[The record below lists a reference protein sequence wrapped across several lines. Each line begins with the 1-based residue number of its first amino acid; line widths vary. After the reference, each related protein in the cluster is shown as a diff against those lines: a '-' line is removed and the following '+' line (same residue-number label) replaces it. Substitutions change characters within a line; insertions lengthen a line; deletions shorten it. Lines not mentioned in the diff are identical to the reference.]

1 MGQPLRVLIV
11 EDSEDDT
18 LLVVREL
25 KRGGYA
31 PVFERVESEEDML
44 SALDKEERDLII
56 ADYAMPCFSGP
67 AALDLYK
74 AKDLDIPFILVS
86 GTVGDDI
93 GVQAMIDG
101 AHDYICKSNLSRL
114 VPAINRELREAEIR
128 RARKAADR
136 ALRRARDELEKRV
149 QERTA
154 ELALAN
160 AALKAEIEER
170 KRAEKALRSSKR
182 ELMIRNRISDVFLST
197 SDESLYGKVLD
208 IILEAVKSES
218 GIFGYIGEDGALVCP
233 SLNGRVWEN
242 CNLSEKQIVFPREKW
257 RDTTWRKAL
266 REKRSYITN
275 GPVPVPEGHVPILRA
290 LTIPIVYR
298 GESIGVITVANKA
311 TDYND
316 GDQKLLET
324 TARKIAPVLHARR
337 QRDIQEARRRQ
348 AQEALK
354 ESEEKY
360 RSVVEESLVGVYIVQ
375 NGILV
380 FVNRKFCEI
389 YGYAYEEIVNKL
401 TLYDLVHP
409 DDRHILEEGIRR
421 RMEGEKT
428 DSLEY
433 EFRGVHK
440 SGKVIILKGLGR
452 ASFLQ
457 DSPAIM
463 GTLIDVTREKTLE
476 QQLLHAQKME
486 AIGTLAGGI
495 AHDFNNILA
504 AIIGFT
510 EMTRGRVREDTDVRR
525 YVEHVLRAGTRG
537 KDLVRQILTFSRH
550 SEKELKPVRLS
561 SVIQEPLK
569 LLRASLPSTIHI
581 KQEIMTDSLVL
592 ADVTQIHQVLMNLST
607 NAAHSMRE
615 KGGTLGIRLSDFS
628 FSAPLDAP
636 HQDMAPGSYVKL
648 SVADTGCGMNREVLK
663 RIFDP
668 FFTTKETGEGTGL
681 GLSVVHG
688 IVKGHK
694 GVVTVESET
703 GKGSTFT
710 VYFPRVEQDG
720 EVLAEADRLIPRGH
734 ERILFVDDEDMLI
747 EMGKH
752 VLEDLGYEVVPKTDG
767 LEALSAFQEESSKFD
782 LVITD
787 QTMPYMTGTDLAR
800 ELISV
805 RPDIPIVLCT
815 GFSELVNAES
825 SKAFG
830 IKAFLMKPFSVQ
842 EIARTIRRVL
852 DGKSESA
859 QVNR

>member
-1 MGQPLRVLIV
+1 MRQPLKVLIV

-25 KRGGYA
+25 KRGGYNPA
-31 PVFERVESEEDML
+31 FERVDSEEDMV
-44 SALDKEERDLII
+44 SALNKEERDLII
-56 ADYAMPCFSGP
+56 ADYTMPGFSGT

-74 AKDLDIPFILVS
+74 ERDLDIPFILVS
-86 GTVGDDI
+86 GTIGDDI
-93 GVQAMIDG
+93 GIRAMVAG

-128 RARKAADR
+128 KARRSADH
-136 ALRRARDELEKRV
+136 ALRRARDELERRV

-160 AALKAEIEER
+160 AALKVEIEGR
-170 KRAEKALRSSKR
+170 KRVEKALRVSKR
-182 ELMIRNRISDVFLST
+182 ELTIRNRISDIFLSV

-208 IILEAVKSES
+208 ILLEAAKSES
-218 GIFGYIGEDGALVCP
+218 GIFGYINEDGALVCP
-233 SLNGRVWEN
+233 SLNGRIWAN
-242 CNLSEKQIVFPREKW
+242 CSLAEKQVVFPREKW
-257 RDTTWRKAL
+257 RDTVWGKAL
-266 REKRSYITN
+266 REKRSFISD
-275 GPVPVPEGHVPILRA
+275 GPVRVPEGHVPILRA

-298 GESIGVITVANKA
+298 GESIGVITVANK
-311 TDYND
+311 TTGYND
-316 GDQKLLET
+316 SDRKLLEA

-337 QRDIQEARRRQ
+337 QRDVQEAKRRQ
-348 AQEALK
+348 AQEALR

-375 NGILV
+375 KGILV

-389 YGYAYEEIVNKL
+389 FGYAYEEIADRL

-409 DDRHILEEGIRR
+409 DDRHILEEGVRR
-421 RMEGEKT
+421 RMEGET

-440 SGKVIILKGLGR
+440 SGKTIMLKGLGR

-510 EMTRGRVREDTDVRR
+510 EMTKGRVREDADVRR
-525 YVEHVLRAGTRG
+525 YVEHVLTAGTRG
-537 KDLVRQILTFSRH
+537 RDLVRQILTFSRH

-561 SVIQEPLK
+561 SAIQEPL
-569 LLRASLPSTIHI
+569 
-581 KQEIMTDSLVL
+581 
-592 ADVTQIHQVLMNLST
+592 N
-607 NAAHSMRE
+607 
-615 KGGTLGIRLSDFS
+615 
-628 FSAPLDAP
+628 
-636 HQDMAPGSYVKL
+636 MAPGSYVKL
-648 SVADTGCGMNREVLK
+648 SVSDTGCGMSREVLK
-663 RIFDP
+663 RMFDP
-668 FFTTKETGEGTGL
+668 FFTTKGTGEGTGL

-688 IVKGHK
+688 VVKSHK
-694 GVVTVESET
+694 GAVTVESEA
-703 GKGSTFT
+703 GKGSVFT
-710 VYFPRVEQDG
+710 VYFPRAEQDG
-720 EVLAEADRLIPRGH
+720 RILAEVDCSIPGGH

-752 VLEDLGYEVVPKTDG
+752 VLEGLGYEVVLKSDG
-767 LEALSAFQEESSKFD
+767 VEALSAFREESAQFD

-830 IKAFLMKPFSVQ
+830 IRAFLMKPFSVQ
-842 EIARTIRRVL
+842 EIARTIRSVL
-852 DGKSESA
+852 DGERESA
-859 QVNR
+859 QMNL

>member
-1 MGQPLRVLIV
+1 MRQPLKVLIV

-25 KRGGYA
+25 KRGGYNPA
-31 PVFERVESEEDML
+31 FERVDSEEDMV
-44 SALDKEERDLII
+44 SALNKEERDLII
-56 ADYAMPCFSGP
+56 ADYTMPGFSGT

-74 AKDLDIPFILVS
+74 ERDLDIPFILVS
-86 GTVGDDI
+86 GTIGDDI
-93 GVQAMIDG
+93 GIRAMVAG

-128 RARKAADR
+128 KARRSADH
-136 ALRRARDELEKRV
+136 ALRRARDELERRV

-160 AALKAEIEER
+160 AALKVEIEGR
-170 KRAEKALRSSKR
+170 KRVEKALRVSKR
-182 ELMIRNRISDVFLST
+182 ELTIRNRISDIFLSV

-208 IILEAVKSES
+208 ILLEAAKSES
-218 GIFGYIGEDGALVCP
+218 GIFGYINEDGALVCP
-233 SLNGRVWEN
+233 SLNGRIWAN
-242 CNLSEKQIVFPREKW
+242 CSLAEKQVVFPREKW
-257 RDTTWRKAL
+257 RDTVWGKAL
-266 REKRSYITN
+266 REKRSFISD
-275 GPVPVPEGHVPILRA
+275 GPVRVPEGHVPILRA

-298 GESIGVITVANKA
+298 GESIGVITVANK
-311 TDYND
+311 TTGYND
-316 GDQKLLET
+316 SDRKLLEA

-337 QRDIQEARRRQ
+337 QRDVQEAKRRQ
-348 AQEALK
+348 AQEALR

-375 NGILV
+375 KGILV

-389 YGYAYEEIVNKL
+389 FGYAYEEIADRL

-409 DDRHILEEGIRR
+409 DDRHILEEGVRR
-421 RMEGEKT
+421 RMEGET

-440 SGKVIILKGLGR
+440 SGKTIMLKGLGR

-510 EMTRGRVREDTDVRR
+510 EMTKGRVREDADVRR
-525 YVEHVLRAGTRG
+525 YVEHVLTAGTRG
-537 KDLVRQILTFSRH
+537 GDLVRQILTFSRH

-561 SVIQEPLK
+561 SAIQEPLK
-569 LLRASLPSTIHI
+569 LLRASLPSTIRI
-581 KQEIMTDSLVL
+581 KQEIMTDSLIL

-615 KGGTLGIRLSDFS
+615 KGGILRIHLSDFS
-628 FSAPLDAP
+628 FSAALDAP

-648 SVADTGCGMNREVLK
+648 SVSDTGCGMSREVLK
-663 RIFDP
+663 RMFDP
-668 FFTTKETGEGTGL
+668 FFTTKGTGEGTGL

-688 IVKGHK
+688 VVKSHK
-694 GVVTVESET
+694 GAVTVESEA
-703 GKGSTFT
+703 GKGSVFT
-710 VYFPRVEQDG
+710 VYFPRAEQDG
-720 EVLAEADRLIPRGH
+720 RILAEVDCSIPGGH

-752 VLEDLGYEVVPKTDG
+752 VLEGLGYEVVLKSDG
-767 LEALSAFQEESSKFD
+767 VEALSAFREESAQFD

-830 IKAFLMKPFSVQ
+830 IRAFLMKPFSVQ
-842 EIARTIRRVL
+842 EIARTIRSVL
-852 DGKSESA
+852 DGERESA
-859 QVNR
+859 QMNL

>member
-25 KRGGYA
+25 KRGGYI

-56 ADYAMPCFSGP
+56 ADYAMPCFSGT
-67 AALDLYK
+67 AALNLYK

-86 GTVGDDI
+86 GTVGDDV

-128 RARKAADR
+128 KARKAADR

-170 KRAEKALRSSKR
+170 KRVEKALRISKR
-182 ELMIRNRISDVFLST
+182 ELTIRNRISDVFLSM
-197 SDESLYGKVLD
+197 SDESLYEKVLD
-208 IILEAVKSES
+208 IILESAKSKS
-218 GIFGYIGEDGALVCP
+218 GIFGYINGDGALVCP
-233 SLNGRVWEN
+233 TLNGKISETCGLWER
-242 CNLSEKQIVFPREKW
+242 QIVFPRERW
-257 RDTTWRKAL
+257 RGTVWGRALKGRK
-266 REKRSYITN
+266 SIVSN
-275 GPVPVPEGHVPILRA
+275 GSVRVPEGHAPILRA
-290 LTIPIVYR
+290 LTTPIVYR
-298 GESIGVITVANKA
+298 GEAIGVIAVANKR
-311 TDYND
+311 TEYND
-316 GDQKLLET
+316 SDRRLLET
-324 TARKIAPVLHARR
+324 IARKIAPVLHARR
-337 QRDIQEARRRQ
+337 QRDAQEAKRRQ
-348 AQEALK
+348 AKEALR

-360 RSVVEESLVGVYIVQ
+360 RSVVEESLVGVYIAQ

-389 YGYAYEEIVNKL
+389 YGYVYEEIVNRL

-421 RMEGEKT
+421 RMEGET
-428 DSLEY
+428 DFLEF

-440 SGKVIILKGLGR
+440 SGKTITLKGLGS

-457 DSPAIM
+457 SNPAIM
-463 GTLIDVTREKTLE
+463 GTVIDVTREKTLE

-510 EMTRGRVREDTDVRR
+510 EMIRGRVQGNAEMRR
-525 YVEHVLRAGTRG
+525 YVDHVLKAGTRG
-537 KDLVRQILTFSRH
+537 KDLVRQMLTFSRH

-561 SVIQEPLK
+561 SIIQEPLK

-581 KQEIMTDSLVL
+581 KQEIMTDSFVL
-592 ADVTQIHQVLMNLST
+592 ADATQIHQVLMNLST

-615 KGGTLGIRLSDFS
+615 KGGVLGIRLSDFS
-628 FSAPLDAP
+628 FSAVLDAP
-636 HQDMAPGSYVKL
+636 HQDMIPGSYVRL
-648 SVADTGCGMNREVLK
+648 SVADTGCGMSREVLK
-663 RIFDP
+663 RVFDP

-694 GVVTVESET
+694 GAVTVESET
-703 GKGSTFT
+703 GKGSVFT
-710 VYFPRVEQDG
+710 IYFPRAEQG
-720 EVLAEADRLIPRGH
+720 SEIFEEVDYSIPRGH

-752 VLEDLGYEVVPKTDG
+752 VLEGLGYEVVIKADG
-767 LEALSAFQEESSKFD
+767 LEALSAFREESTRFD

-800 ELISV
+800 ELILV
-805 RPDIPIVLCT
+805 KPDIPIVLCT

-830 IKAFLMKPFSVQ
+830 IKAFLMKPFTVQ

-852 DGKSESA
+852 DGESETV
-859 QVNR
+859 QKNN